1 MRDGGTIQGEAAL
14 GGARV
19 VNFVRLADE
28 AGGQPLHERLYRRIR
43 SLIISG
49 ALAHGSKLAPSRVL
63 AEQLGI
69 SRNSVL
75 NAIDRLVA
83 DGWLEARRGSGVYV
97 AYAGTRVAE
106 PPQAEPPPRKT
117 EVIPFKSGVPPLDLF
132 PIETW
137 NRLQTRL
144 WRNMP
149 QAGLLEGHSAG
160 QPALRQAIAAHL
172 AAARGFDCSPDRIVV
187 TSSLATGLSLAVRA
201 LGLAG
206 TTAWIEDPGYGGT
219 KQALH
224 NAGMQLM
231 PVPVDAE
238 GFDIGT
244 ALRMGSAARAALVM
258 PVAQFPMGAMLS
270 KRRREALLAWAGANN
285 GWVLEDDSGW
295 NDALT
300 APERPL
306 AAGGAANVI
315 YLSSFNYT
323 LFPALRI
330 AYMVLPPELVD
341 RFIAVRRGLDAATN
355 VPNQMILAD
364 FLDGGYFDEHL
375 HRCRA
380 ALAERRSAL
389 LEILARRLGH
399 VLVPRETQ
407 GSSHLV
413 CDLLGID
420 EEGFGARAAA
430 LGIAVKQM
438 RRLRLIAGGP
448 PQVMLGY
455 AYPLAAIRQA
465 AEALAEAFA

>member
-1 MRDGGTIQGEAAL
+1 MRDGGIIQGEAAF

-19 VNFVRLADE
+19 VNFVRLADD
-28 AGGQPLHERLYRRIR
+28 GDGQPLHERLYRRIR
-43 SLIISG
+43 TLIVSG

-97 AYAGTRVAE
+97 AYAGAARSGRTQPE
-106 PPQAEPPPRKT
+106 PPMRKT
-117 EVIPFKSGVPPLDLF
+117 EAIPFKSGVPPLDLF
-132 PIETW
+132 PIDIW

-149 QAGLLEGHSAG
+149 QAGLLEGQTAG

-172 AAARGFDCSPDRIVV
+172 AAARGFDCSPDQIVV
-187 TSSLATGLSLAVRA
+187 TSSMATGLDLTVRA

-206 TTAWIEDPGYGGT
+206 TTAWVEDPGYGGT

-224 NAGMQLM
+224 NGGMQLM
-231 PVPVDAE
+231 PVPVDEE
-238 GFDIGT
+238 GFDIDT
-244 ALRMGSAARAALVM
+244 ALRMGGAARAALVM

-270 KRRREALLAWAGANN
+270 RRRREALLAWALANN
-285 GWVLEDDSGW
+285 AWVLEDDSGW
-295 NDALT
+295 NDALAT
-300 APERPL
+300 PERPL
-306 AAGGAANVI
+306 AAGAAANVI

-341 RFIAVRRGLDAATN
+341 RFIAVRRGLDAYTN

-364 FLDGGYFDEHL
+364 FLDGGYFDDHL

-380 ALAERRSAL
+380 ALAERRGEL

-399 VLVPRETQ
+399 VLVPRQTK

-413 CDLLGID
+413 CDLLGLD
-420 EEGFGARAAA
+420 EEGFGVKATAQ
-430 LGIAVKQM
+430 GIAVKQM

-448 PQVMLGY
+448 SQVMLGY
-455 AYPLAAIRQA
+455 AFPPAAIRQA
-465 AEALAEAFA
+465 AETLADAFA